1 METVQSTALWPSTNP
16 PPHDTGV
23 TEAGWARES
32 QKRKADD
39 TGEGAEKAEG
49 IGGVDSLTA
58 AHGATDAAA
67 EKPTTSER
75 TQTAKPARQVAIRRR
90 TTNAAQL
97 QAGRPIVVQLFVYWC
112 AL

>member
-1 METVQSTALWPSTNP
+1 MEAVQSTALWPSTDP

-23 TEAGWARES
+23 AEAGWARES

-39 TGEGAEKAEG
+39 TGGAEKAEG

-67 EKPTTSER
+67 EKPTTSKR
-75 TQTAKPARQVAIRRR
+75 ARTAKPARQVAISRR
-90 TTNAAQL
+90 TTNAARL
-97 QAGRPIVVQLFVYWC
+97 QAGRPIVASQYSRV
-112 AL
+112 